1 MRKLFAMIA
10 ALVVTSFA
18 FSAKA
23 QLSDIEGMPPYK
35 LGITVGLNNSTLSGT
50 FEASKVENVSGAML
64 EQQVK
69 TYASDYTFQTGFQ
82 VGLNLMVDA
91 SPLIPNTFARLETK
105 YSMKGAYSKNA
116 EIAGSSKVVSHYIEV
131 PIHYGYAWYIND
143 YLTLMAE
150 TGPYFAVGFS
160 GKQTLKSSNNPN
172 YNHTWGIFDFRNG
185 NRFDM
190 GWGVQ
195 ASAMFAKNYQ
205 LSVAYDYGFINV
217 TNDFLQNRN
226 LSVGFTWFFESLFE

>member
-1 MRKLFAMIA
+1 MKKIFAIIA
-10 ALVVTSFA
+10 TLVVSTFA

-35 LGITVGLNNSTLSGT
+35 LGITVGLNNTNLSGS
-50 FEASKVENVSGAML
+50 FEASKVEDVNGAL
-64 EQQVK
+64 IDQVVK
-69 TYASDYTFQTGFQ
+69 TYSSKYTIQQGIQ

-105 YSMKGAYSKNA
+105 YSMKGAYSSNSA
-116 EIAGSSKVVSHYIEV
+116 INGSSKVVTHYIEIPV
-131 PIHYGYAWYIND
+131 HFGYAWYIND
-143 YLTLMAE
+143 YVSVMAE

-160 GKQTLKSSNNPN
+160 GKQTLKSTDNPN
-172 YNHTWGIFDFRNG
+172 YNHTWGVFDFRNG
-185 NRFDM
+185 NRFDC

-205 LSVAYDYGFINV
+205 LHVAYDYGFINV

-226 LSVGFTWFFESLFE
+226 LSVGFTWFFESLFD

>member
-1 MRKLFAMIA
+1 MRKFFAIIA
-10 ALVVTSFA
+10 TLVVSSFA

-50 FEASKVENVSGAML
+50 FEASKVEGVSGSML

-69 TYASDYTFQTGFQ
+69 TYVSDYTIQTGFQ

-105 YSMKGAYSKNA
+105 YSMKGAYSKNDG
-116 EIAGSSKVVSHYIEV
+116 ISGSSKVVSHYLEIPV
-131 PIHYGYAWYIND
+131 HYGYAWYIND
-143 YLTLMAE
+143 YVTVMAE

-160 GKQTLKSSNNPN
+160 GKQTIKSDILEK

-205 LSVAYDYGFINV
+205 VSVAYDYGFINV

-226 LSVGFTWFFESLFE
+226 LSIGFTWFFESLFE